1 MIFKYTVLDTVLL
14 QYLIQCCYYS
24 HHTIYQL
31 SKTYSS
37 FNCKFVPFDQHIPIS
52 PPLSPW
58 KALLYYL
65 FLWVLNSTKSEF
77 TWHFYFFVW
86 FISSSIL
93 PSRSMLIIA
102 NDRITS
108 FFMAEYMYV
117 CVYIYI
123 HTYVHIKCTWEYR
136 YLLEKVISSS
146 PHFTFTS
153 FRSGIAGYMVILF
166 LTFLRNLH
174 ATSKVAK
181 LITFPPKYTRDPVYS
196 HHHFFFFLLKQ
207 LYERSLK
214 IIVR

>member
-1 MIFKYTVLDTVLL
+1 MKWWDRI

-24 HHTIYQL
+24 HHTMYQL

-93 PSRSMLIIA
+93 LSRSILVIA

-108 FFMAEYMYV
+108 FFRAEFMYV
-117 CVYIYI
+117 SVYIY
-123 HTYVHIKCTWEYR
+123 TDTHICSYKMHMGVQISPWER
-136 YLLEKVISSS
+136 DFI
-146 PHFTFTS
+146 FTS
-153 FRSGIAGYMVILF
+153 
-166 LTFLRNLH
+166 LH
-174 ATSKVAK
+174 LHFIQKWDCRIYSNSVFNFFKESPCC
-181 LITFPPKYTRDPVYS
+181 LPKWP
-196 HHHFFFFLLKQ
+196 H
-207 LYERSLK
+207 
-214 IIVR
+214 